1 MLPGVGV
8 FGTGKLLEAVVPHL
22 RSLGFH
28 VVALWGQ
35 TLDDAAKTAAALKI
49 DYHTARVDDVLLR
62 RDVDLVLVLAPPS
75 LQSQIA
81 VKAMGIG
88 KHVVC
93 DRPAGLCQSELLK
106 MVLAAQYYPSLLS
119 VVGYGLRYLP
129 AVKLMRQAVRD
140 GYVGDVRLVEARVTC
155 GSLLDGSG
163 YSWLCEPAMGGGL
176 LSLIGSHVIDL
187 VSHVIGQRARRVHGT
202 LRTYTRQTRLIA
214 GIRHVASDDF
224 SSFQMEMDGGALVT
238 VSLNAHLSG
247 LQQEVTVCGDWGHL
261 TLRGADLAGFRA
273 GQHETLHRAAAEEGA
288 APPLPAAGPQ
298 PALHAAGLLRLLTA
312 VAGSFSAGEPLA
324 EAASFQDGQYVTA
337 VMEAVRA
344 SSATQAWTQVT
355 LSQIW

>member
-22 RSLGFH
+22 RSLGFR

-35 TLDDAAKTAAALKI
+35 TLEDAGNVAGSLHI
-49 DYHTARVDDVLLR
+49 DYFTSRIDDVLLHK
-62 RDVDLVLVLAPPS
+62 DVDLVLVLSPPS

-129 AVKLMRQAVRD
+129 AVRQLRQAVRD
-140 GYVGDVRLVEARVTC
+140 GYVGDVRLVEVRVTC
-155 GSLLDGSG
+155 GSLLEGAG

-176 LSLIGSHVIDL
+176 LSLIGSGVVDL

-214 GIRHVASDDF
+214 GIRHVGSDDF
-224 SSFQMEMDGGALVT
+224 CTFQMEMDGGALVT

-247 LQQEVTVCGDWGHL
+247 LQQEVVVCGDWGHL
-261 TLRGADLAGFRA
+261 TVRGADLLGFRA
-273 GQHETLHRAAAEEGA
+273 GQHETLHRAAPGEAA
-288 APPLPAAGPQ
+288 APPLPEAGPQ
-298 PALHAAGLLRLLTA
+298 PALHAAGLLRLLAA
-312 VAGSFSAGEPLA
+312 VAHSFADGEPLTD
-324 EAASFQDGQYVTA
+324 AASFQDGQYVAA
-337 VMEAVRA
+337 VLEAVRVSA
-344 SSATQAWTQVT
+344 ATQAWTQVS